1 MTLQYLETYLPR
13 QMGRSPE
20 TIRSYRDS
28 LSLFR
33 KYLYDNKGQS
43 ISNFGFADCSR
54 ELLLEYIAWLKEQG
68 ISPATCNVRLS
79 AIKNYVQYAAD
90 CDVSLQSIALLV
102 SKVPGQKIPKREKL
116 LLSEKALS
124 ALFAQPNESKIGI
137 RNRTIMILL
146 YDAAIRVSELT
157 GLHVNDVNLDTLSV
171 HVIGK
176 GNKERTVAITR
187 KTVEHIRKYL
197 SVYKPENP
205 NNLDGWLFFTVI
217 KGRTGQISVSTIE
230 RFLQKYADQA
240 RKACPEMPAR
250 VYPHLLRAER
260 ATHLYRDG
268 VESALISKMLGHS
281 SVETTKIYAQPT
293 LDQKRE
299 AMEKIQSPENREEK
313 PLWDTGGED
322 DLARLCGLR

>member
-157 GLHVNDVNLDTLSV
+157 GLHVNDVNLVDY
-171 HVIGK
+171 
-176 GNKERTVAITR
+176 KE
-187 KTVEHIRKYL
+187 
-197 SVYKPENP
+197 
-205 NNLDGWLFFTVI
+205 NN
-217 KGRTGQISVSTIE
+217 
-230 RFLQKYADQA
+230 Y
-240 RKACPEMPAR
+240 
-250 VYPHLLRAER
+250 
-260 ATHLYRDG
+260 
-268 VESALISKMLGHS
+268 
-281 SVETTKIYAQPT
+281 TK
-293 LDQKRE
+293 
-299 AMEKIQSPENREEK
+299 
-313 PLWDTGGED
+313 
-322 DLARLCGLR
+322 